1 MSMNYKVSLDLYNKL
16 YQKYNL
22 NTIKKNLS
30 TFETLETFETFDT
43 LETFNKLSFE
53 GIRLNQHLKY
63 KPEKDE
69 HIVCL
74 SDEFYNFLKKN
85 DCSINKIINYNK
97 LYRAIS
103 NITNSYN
110 LYSYTNNF
118 YMKTNKYNM
127 IYYKFKQIM
136 NSNYIRKK
144 VLIINFINEYT
155 YSNQKDDIRIY
166 I

>member
-1 MSMNYKVSLDLYNKL
+1 MNYKVSLDLYNKL

-22 NTIKKNLS
+22 NSIKK
-30 TFETLETFETFDT
+30 TIDT
-43 LETFNKLSFE
+43 LDTFNTLDTLDTFNTLDTLSFQ
-53 GIRLNQHLKY
+53 GIQLNRPLKY

-97 LYRAIS
+97 LYRIIN

-136 NSNYIRKK
+136 NANYIRKK

-155 YSNQKDDIRIY
+155 YGNQIEDIRIS